1 MNLKKT
7 LKPIKKKLL
16 YKNNIFKTI
25 KHVYPHLSD
34 LTHKE
39 ILDYYQLESAQLLER
54 HVEKIKEIFI
64 NNKQDYKENIEEL
77 DACFC
82 TDREDDFKDLY
93 HTQREANRRINIFY
107 KEQRVKLK
115 LYPCPYNCGWHL
127 TKV

>member
-7 LKPIKKKLL
+7 LKPLKKKIIE
-16 YKNNIFKTI
+16 KNSIFRTI
-25 KHVYPHLSD
+25 KHVYPQLSD
-34 LTHKE
+34 LTNKE
-39 ILDYYQLESAQLLER
+39 ILHYYELGSVRELEG
-54 HVEKIKEIFI
+54 HVEKIKNILLQSEHGY
-64 NNKQDYKENIEEL
+64 QENLEEL

-82 TDREDDFKDLY
+82 TNRADEFKDLY
-93 HTQREANRRINIFY
+93 HTQREAHRKINLLY